1 MKSHDCHVFMQRL
14 IPIAFA
20 ELLKPSVH
28 GALCGINTF
37 FRDICAR
44 SLRRSNVETKK
55 RRAINEDDRSYL
67 YHYDSCFGLIPESFQ
82 PTGRLGGKSEEYWLT
97 VQEYNHIAT
106 YILLNCEEL
115 KPYERLFDEDVLAT
129 YPNLSGEELEGM
141 KEQHYA
147 SWLRDYIQSCSD
159 RIPAWIR
166 DISHGPG
173 RKVIC

>member
-1 MKSHDCHVFMQRL
+1 
-14 IPIAFA
+14 
-20 ELLKPSVH
+20 
-28 GALCGINTF
+28 
-37 FRDICAR
+37 
-44 SLRRSNVETKK
+44 TKK